1 MNEQVKQVASKLS
14 ILDEVDYAMVRTNEA
29 KSLGIPV
36 SLLDKLVKG
45 GRPQPQRVTADLR
58 DRGGHFDLL
67 GHNNGHY
74 FYFARN
80 KGQVVSFPSSGH
92 TRMSILELAPEFYW
106 FSQYYD
112 PITKDVS
119 IVSIASDLISIN
131 HDIGIFD
138 PNNTRGRGAWWNSE
152 TESVIFH
159 LGDKVFSD
167 GRYFKPGIVGGC
179 LYENNLS
186 LTGKIDDPLEVSE
199 ASTFYKI
206 CSKLQWR
213 DPAMAAYIA
222 GYCVVAHIG
231 GALEWRPHVWMN
243 GGAGTGKSWVISKI
257 MRPIF
262 GKNCLFVSGNTSEA
276 FIRQALGNDSIPVLF
291 DEAEGNTEIAVK
303 RIQNVLELARQASS
317 QTGAIQGKGT
327 VSGRPMS
334 FNVRSCF
341 GMASINSTIVQSA
354 DSSRITT
361 VELVPDRTG
370 QFSELEQMVCDTIDE
385 SYCSAFMSRAISMV
399 PVIRQSAKILSRA
412 VAARYGSQRTGDQ
425 LGALLAGTWSL
436 MSDEVITPAEADELV
451 GKNFLEEKKQ
461 DDADNDDAAKCYT
474 HLMQSL
480 IDVRL
485 EKGHE
490 SMSVGELIDVA
501 LARKGQ
507 AYLADTQAEDI
518 LLRYGMKVEPLGLN
532 ISNSHPEL
540 KKIYAGTPYAVAW
553 NSVMRRI
560 DGARPTEKTS
570 FGSRELKS
578 RGVFIPHG
586 VV

>member
-1 MNEQVKQVASKLS
+1 MNEQVKEIASKLS
-14 ILDEVDYAMVRTNEA
+14 LLDDVDYAVARKAEA
-29 KSLGIPV
+29 KTLGIPV
-36 SLLDKLVKG
+36 GLLDKLVKKCS
-45 GRPQPQRVTADLR
+45 PKPERVAANLN

-67 GHNNGHY
+67 GHNKGYY
-74 FYFARN
+74 FYFAKQTGR
-80 KGQVVSFPSSGH
+80 VVSFPSSGH
-92 TRMSILELAPEFYW
+92 TRMSILELAPEDYW
-106 FSQYYD
+106 HTQYYNPD
-112 PITKDVS
+112 TREIS
-119 IVSIASDLISIN
+119 IVSIASDLMTTC
-131 HDIGIFD
+131 HKIGIYD
-138 PNNTRGRGAWWNSE
+138 LNNVHGRGAWWDE
-152 TESVIFH
+152 KTESAVFH

-167 GRYFKPGIVGGC
+167 GHYFEPGMVSGC

-186 LTGKIDDPLEVSE
+186 LTGEIDYPLEVSE
-199 ASTFYKI
+199 AATFYKI

-370 QFSELEQMVCDTIDE
+370 KFSELEQIVCDTIDE

-399 PVIRQSAKILSRA
+399 PIIRQSAKILSRA

-436 MSDEVITPAEADELV
+436 MSDDVITPAQADDLV
-451 GKNFLEEKKQ
+451 DKNFLEEKKQ
-461 DDADNDDAAKCYT
+461 DDADNDDAVKCYT

-485 EKGHE
+485 EKWHE